1 MILNAVTLL
10 PPDDLIGADKLFAD
24 ARLGS
29 IIGPLKLGAL
39 RTWQIFSFASKISF
53 SNLTI
58 SKQLAQ
64 HLQFSLPFLMIYEL
78 FS

>member
-39 RTWQIFSFASKISF
+39 RTLQTFSFTGKISF
-53 SNLTI
+53 SNLI
-58 SKQLAQ
+58 SSK
-64 HLQFSLPFLMIYEL
+64 P
-78 FS
+78 